1 MTLNA
6 KVNLGYLGGLPA
18 AGLTNDNRSSV
29 ILHQVKDGI
38 PVLEHR
44 QPLPLPL
51 QARVSEP
58 IRSNNTQNIRVY
70 MESIRIRLPGVAK
83 NQPKVRGRDGRREIT
98 RRMRR
103 EEARRRKGR
112 RPLHRQLASLGVAP
126 SPVARTEPYV
136 HRRRERCEAADKLK
150 ILGRADTDRARLP
163 ANKLVILVNF
173 YSIHFQI

>member
-1 MTLNA
+1 MTWNA
-6 KVNLGYLGGLPA
+6 RINLGYLGGLPA
-18 AGLTNDNRSSV
+18 AGLTDDNRSSV

-58 IRSNNTQNIRVY
+58 IRSNNTQNIRVS
-70 MESIRIRLPGVAK
+70 MGSIIIRLSGEAK

-103 EEARRRKGR
+103 EEARRRRGR
-112 RPLHRQLASLGVAP
+112 RPLHRQPGSLWVAP

-136 HRRRERCEAADKLK
+136 HRMRERCGAADEL
-150 ILGRADTDRARLP
+150 L
-163 ANKLVILVNF
+163 NF
-173 YSIHFQI
+173 